1 MIEAHIVY
9 ENGTEETDTFESW
22 DSLGNYLIHQW
33 NITVSVTARPV
44 KEPTKNGKQYDLH
57 A

>member
-9 ENGTEETDTFESW
+9 ENGTDETDTFESW